1 MPALRNTLYQSVQLH
16 DPDPRTNY
24 LILEFNNGSR
34 LDVTNN
40 LTLLE

>member
-1 MPALRNTLYQSVQLH
+1 MPALCNTLYQSVQLH

-24 LILEFNNGSR
+24 LVLKFNNAFR
-34 LDVTNN
+34 LGLTNN